1 MSWENVPQAVSYAQT
16 VDTRVTVALVEFRGG
31 TRLCVVLLP
40 DLLARLGW
48 APDQRLALRVGRGP
62 LAGKVAVTP
71 DPMGRA
77 LATAPRSTKRIV
89 KLEVSND
96 LARWEA
102 PRRPAEFEVEP
113 ANGTGPHT
121 LVITLPWDLSGEPPA
136 DAETDGAASAA
147 AA

>member
-1 MSWENVPQAVSYAQT
+1 MSWETVPQAVSYAQT
-16 VDTRVTVALVEFRGG
+16 VDTPVTVALAEFRGG

-48 APDQRLALRVGRGP
+48 ASDQRLALRVGRGP

-71 DPMGRA
+71 DAMGRA
-77 LATAPRSTKRIV
+77 LARAPQSTKRIA

-102 PRRPAEFEVEP
+102 PRRAAEFEVEP

-121 LVITLPWDLSGEPPA
+121 LVITLPWDLSGDTPA
-136 DAETDGAASAA
+136 DGEAA